1 MSGMS
6 YAAVLALIL
15 QKIGG
20 IPLFGAMRVRAEGT
34 PVAKQLGAA
43 SILGLLPGGG
53 LLSAALSDGLDGVIG
68 DLASTFVNPV
78 GAISDFITGAGPAT
92 LNDVVG
98 SLVTAAQNGFITYSD
113 LSSLSSLLNGQTY
126 DSSFNPIGTANAGL
140 AYTMP
145 TYNSLTN
152 AMSGVTLPN
161 ISTESAN
168 VNVIN
173 SITFS
178 QVVNTITTLEYLGSN
193 VSPVVDSTYSISA
206 KINNAIN
213 IIVEPFSSNT
223 SANLVSLGT
232 LLVNLQA
239 NAVAGNINS
248 ASVSTFVS
256 QLSSY
261 KNIFDNVV
269 SNTVST
275 FNVTSTG
282 LDAIGYIG
290 TVQGT
295 LTASSVENTFNSRAL
310 QFINTTCRANTLS
323 QIYPTIPPYITSIS
337 PSNGPVAGN
346 TNVTIKGGYFYNVKF
361 VSFDNNNSTY
371 INVQDSNT
379 IIVTTPSVY
388 GSSNS
393 YLMITTS
400 AGTSSGNNY
409 FQYV

>member
-43 SILGLLPGGG
+43 SILGLIPGGG
-53 LLSAALSDGLDGVIG
+53 LLSAALDGGLSGVTDALSG
-68 DLASTFVNPV
+68 AFLNPV
-78 GAISDFITGAGPAT
+78 AAISDFVTGAGPAT
-92 LNDVVG
+92 IEDVVG
-98 SLVTAAQNGFITYSD
+98 SLVDAAQIGVMTYVE
-113 LSSLSSLLNGQTY
+113 LSSLTSLLNGKTY
-126 DSSFNPIGTANAGL
+126 NSSFVPTGSGNSGL

-145 TYNSLTN
+145 TYNTLTN
-152 AMSGVTLPN
+152 AMSGVSLPN
-161 ISTESAN
+161 ISSETAN
-168 VNVIN
+168 VNIIN

-178 QVVNTITTLEYLGSN
+178 QVINTITTLEHLGSN
-193 VSPVVDSTYSISA
+193 VSPIVQNTYNISA

-213 IIVEPFSSNT
+213 VIVEPFSANST
-223 SANLVSLGT
+223 ANLVSLGT
-232 LLVNLQA
+232 LLINLQA
-239 NAVAGNINS
+239 NAVAGHLNS
-248 ASVSTFVS
+248 NSISTFVS

-269 SNTVST
+269 ANTIST

-282 LDAIGYIG
+282 LDAVGYLG
-290 TVQGT
+290 TVQGA
-295 LTASSVENTFNSRAL
+295 LASASVENTFDSRAL

-323 QIYPTIPPYITSIS
+323 QIYPSIPPYITSIT
-337 PSNGPVAGN
+337 PSSGPIAGN
-346 TNVTIKGGYFYNVKF
+346 TTITIKGGYFYNVQS
-361 VSFDNNNSTY
+361 VSFDNSNSTY

-379 IIVTTPSVY
+379 LIVTTPSTY
-388 GSSNS
+388 SSGNS
-393 YLMITTS
+393 FLLVTTS
-400 AGTSSGNNY
+400 AGTSSGINY